1 MSGFR
6 VMSKKPSSRDAGYF
20 APIDLVAFQTGVA
33 TYMTALREGVPP
45 DPTFPDTAW
54 DPVTR
59 KVTPLQD
66 NPFTRAAHAASK
78 LFEDAAQRIGFMYR
92 LQALMPIA
100 FDRKY
105 DQYRND
111 GAGTMHLALMTAIAY
126 APCSP
131 RMTPKVLRA
140 SFDKAF
146 REILPQVEAADLH

>member
-1 MSGFR
+1 MS
-6 VMSKKPSSRDAGYF
+6 KPSSRDPGFFKA
-20 APIDLVAFQTGVA
+20 IDLVAFQTGVA

-45 DPTFPDTAW
+45 DPTFPETSF

-59 KVTPLQD
+59 KTWPLQD
-66 NPFTRAAHAASK
+66 NPFTRAAHEASK
-78 LFEDAAQRIGFMYR
+78 LFDDDAERTGFMYR

-100 FDRKY
+100 LGPKY
-105 DQYRND
+105 DKHRND
-111 GAGTMHLALMTAIAY
+111 EAGTMHIALMTAIAY

-146 REILPQVEAADLH
+146 REILPQVEALDTKDH

>member
-1 MSGFR
+1 MS
-6 VMSKKPSSRDAGYF
+6 KPSSRDPGF
-20 APIDLVAFQTGVA
+20 FSPIDLVNFHTGVA
-33 TYMTALREGVPP
+33 TYMTALRNGVPP
-45 DPTFPDTAW
+45 DPTFPETAF

-66 NPFTRAAHAASK
+66 NPFTRAAHEASK
-78 LFEDAAQRIGFMYR
+78 LFEDDAERTGFMFR

-100 FDRKY
+100 MGPKY
-105 DQYRND
+105 DKYRND
-111 GAGTMHLALMTAIAY
+111 EAGTMHIALMTAMAY

-146 REILPQVEAADLH
+146 QKILPQVEAADTEH